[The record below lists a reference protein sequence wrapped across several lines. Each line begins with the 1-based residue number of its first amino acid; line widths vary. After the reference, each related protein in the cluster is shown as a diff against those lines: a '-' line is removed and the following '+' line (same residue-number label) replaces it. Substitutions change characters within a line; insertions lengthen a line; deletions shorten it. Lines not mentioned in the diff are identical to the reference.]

1 MARLAL
7 LGSKK
12 KVQSY
17 FNVRARHAHQHYSL
31 FFFNFYFVLFQVP
44 RQCHDGGEDGEGSSF
59 TAEDA
64 GAEANGN
71 GAAFGSAG
79 SFLGGKTALTAGHHG
94 DPFCTVSRFFVENF
108 PQRNTAALVK
118 EEHEVI
124 VLEAVAHGVKIR

>member
-1 MARLAL
+1 MPGVFVKQIRPFLCL
-7 LGSKK
+7 LQIPG
-12 KVQSY
+12 QG
-17 FNVRARHAHQHYSL
+17 
-31 FFFNFYFVLFQVP
+31 
-44 RQCHDGGEDGEGSSF
+44 HDGGEHRQRGGL
-59 TAEDA
+59 APEDA

-71 GAAFGSAG
+71 GAAFGSVG

>member
-1 MARLAL
+1 MDRLAL

-44 RQCHDGGEDGEGSSF
+44 RQCHDGGEDGEGSGF

-71 GAAFGSAG
+71 GATFGSAG
-79 SFLGGKTALTAGHHG
+79 SFLGGKTALAAGHHG

-108 PQRNTAALVK
+108 PQRNTAVQ
-118 EEHEVI
+118 
-124 VLEAVAHGVKIR
+124 

>member
-1 MARLAL
+1 MDRLAL

-44 RQCHDGGEDGEGSSF
+44 RQCHDGGEDGEGSGF

-79 SFLGGKTALTAGHHG
+79 SFL
-94 DPFCTVSRFFVENF
+94 V
-108 PQRNTAALVK
+108 
-118 EEHEVI
+118 
-124 VLEAVAHGVKIR
+124 